1 MDLEMMIRVADVNAK
16 AELTRFVYISQNSK
30 ILKLGLIK
38 GKISIQ
44 VLEIKHKTKSSG
56 RFFNEKRATN
66 VALFLNRRRN
76 FLDRTR

>member
-44 VLEIKHKTKSSG
+44 VLEIKHKPKTSG
-56 RFFNEKRATN
+56 
-66 VALFLNRRRN
+66 
-76 FLDRTR
+76 